1 MRKRLTITILSITL
15 VVLMLCGWTAY
26 AATSPNTSTS
36 TSVLG
41 TFKSIASD
49 AVTVNTNTGDQ
60 TIPLAKSVW
69 VYRNDQKA
77 QLADLKPGDQ
87 IELIVNSKQQA
98 AYVKATS
105 TGAGAPV
112 TESVPATPV
121 TPEPTP
127 TPVPSGTSQQP
138 AAAVPTGPVSNT
150 QPTSQQNT
158 EVYPNLEDIDLK
170 VDGKHFKLHIT
181 QTKGANGILYDLN
194 IKPENSGTIHLKG
207 DQAAAWIKMLLASVD
222 LKSSNAEQA
231 LTQLLAEHYNMDA
244 SKLHVQMKTKWE
256 QVQAPNTLKQ
266 QDSHEDETAQKDDNE
281 DEDKNK
287 DKEKDDKS
295 KNKGDN
301 NNNKEINTKSK
312 AHGNNEHSGK
322 DDDRKK
328 SEKQNHSSHN
338 DD

>member
-49 AVTVNTNTGDQ
+49 VVTINTNTGDQ

-112 TESVPATPV
+112 TETAPATPV
-121 TPEPTP
+121 TPEPT
-127 TPVPSGTSQQP
+127 S
-138 AAAVPTGPVSNT
+138 
-150 QPTSQQNT
+150 
-158 EVYPNLEDIDLK
+158 
-170 VDGKHFKLHIT
+170 
-181 QTKGANGILYDLN
+181 
-194 IKPENSGTIHLKG
+194 
-207 DQAAAWIKMLLASVD
+207 
-222 LKSSNAEQA
+222 
-231 LTQLLAEHYNMDA
+231 TQLLQE
-244 SKLHVQMKTKWE
+244 KTS
-256 QVQAPNTLKQ
+256 NLQ
-266 QDSHEDETAQKDDNE
+266 QLWQ
-281 DEDKNK
+281 
-287 DKEKDDKS
+287 
-295 KNKGDN
+295 
-301 NNNKEINTKSK
+301 INLYL
-312 AHGNNEHSGK
+312 AHNPLPS
-322 DDDRKK
+322 RTMRFILTWRT
-328 SEKQNHSSHN
+328 ST
-338 DD
+338 